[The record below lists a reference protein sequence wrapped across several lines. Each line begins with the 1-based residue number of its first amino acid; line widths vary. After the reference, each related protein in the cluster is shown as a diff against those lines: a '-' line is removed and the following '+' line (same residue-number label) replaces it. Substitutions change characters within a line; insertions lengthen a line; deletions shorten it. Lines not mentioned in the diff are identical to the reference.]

1 MSRIQDVQLANHKF
15 FMGISVQVE
24 DKYQCCIFHSKVLW
38 KPLYVNQLKMWSGPE
53 MPSKGTPMAILC
65 KTPIFTVQY
74 NYGNWDAM
82 HTYMIQQGL
91 L

>member
-1 MSRIQDVQLANHKF
+1 MSRIQDVQLANHKLWVSLF
-15 FMGISVQVE
+15 KLKINTSGVYSILMYFA
-24 DKYQCCIFHSKVLW
+24 W
-38 KPLYVNQLKMWSGPE
+38 KPLYVNQLKNWSGPE
-53 MPSKGTPMAILC
+53 MPSKGTPTAILC

-74 NYGNWDAM
+74 NYENWDAM